1 MVIRPV
7 AADHPINAARAEQL
21 GAARVI
27 TDPADAGPAAQ
38 EVLGNPAFR
47 RAAQAVQEQ
56 NQALPSPAEVLRT
69 LVALSEARK

>member
-27 TDPADAGPAAQ
+27 TDPAGAGAAAQ
-38 EVLGNPAFR
+38 EVLGDPAFR
-47 RAAQAVQEQ
+47 QAARAVQEQ
-56 NQALPSPAEVLRT
+56 NQALPSPAEVLRS
-69 LVALSEARK
+69 LVAFGEAR